1 MLNIAI
7 DGPAGAGKSTAAKT
21 IAEKL
26 GILYLDTGAMYRA
39 IGLKALRLGIDT
51 RDAERIAAMLPDTA
65 VTIKYIDGSQNIF
78 LDGENVT
85 PYIRE
90 NKVSMAA
97 SDVSAIPAVRV
108 KLVELQRDIAR
119 NNDCILD
126 GRDIGTYVLPS
137 AEYKFY
143 ITATAEERA
152 KRRHKELTDK
162 GVDISYE
169 SVLKDIAERD
179 KNDSTRAFA
188 PLKKADDAFEFDTTT
203 MSIDEVVK
211 RLLAR
216 INCEL

>member
-7 DGPAGAGKSTAAKT
+7 DGPAGAGKSTAAKI

-51 RDAERIAAMLPDTA
+51 RDTERIAAMLPDTA

>member
-1 MLNIAI
+1 MNIAI
-7 DGPAGAGKSTAAKT
+7 DGPAGAGKSTAAKI

-119 NNDCILD
+119 NN

>member
-1 MLNIAI
+1 MNIAI
-7 DGPAGAGKSTAAKT
+7 DGPAGAGKSTAAKI

-51 RDAERIAAMLPDTA
+51 RDTERIAAMLPDTA

>member
-1 MLNIAI
+1 MNIAI
-7 DGPAGAGKSTAAKT
+7 DGPAGAGKSTAAKI

-51 RDAERIAAMLPDTA
+51 HDAERIAAMLPDTA
-65 VTIKYIDGSQNIF
+65 VTVKYIDGSQNIF

>member
-7 DGPAGAGKSTAAKT
+7 DGPAGAGKSTAAKI

-97 SDVSAIPAVRV
+97 SDVSAIPGVRV
-108 KLVELQRDIAR
+108 KLV
-119 NNDCILD
+119 
-126 GRDIGTYVLPS
+126 
-137 AEYKFY
+137 
-143 ITATAEERA
+143 
-152 KRRHKELTDK
+152 
-162 GVDISYE
+162 
-169 SVLKDIAERD
+169 
-179 KNDSTRAFA
+179 
-188 PLKKADDAFEFDTTT
+188 
-203 MSIDEVVK
+203 
-211 RLLAR
+211 
-216 INCEL
+216 